1 MTVMYRLFSFVAI
14 VSFALVACVPAKK
27 YNDLLKKEQA
37 CTEELEKYKSS
48 SNQYESVAKDM
59 QTKYDVASKELA
71 KIKQDTSVLGI
82 KWRVLNRDYFKLQ
95 SEYESLEKSFDKLKN
110 LSAKE
115 TAVLQADLEAKNK
128 ELQSKED
135 ALIKLDNELKNKQK
149 LLEERERR
157 VNELEEAIRKKDQA
171 VELLKAKVA
180 NALRG
185 FENQGLTVVQKNGRI
200 YVSLEAKLLFKPGS
214 TAVEQE
220 GRKALVELG
229 KVLETEKELEIVVEG
244 HTDTDKMTAA
254 SHPRNNWELSV
265 LRATSVVDILLANSA
280 MNPIQIMAGGRGEFY
295 PVDVND
301 KSKNRRIEVIISP
314 NLNELFEI
322 ISND

>member
-1 MTVMYRLFSFVAI
+1 MYRLFSFVAI

-214 TAVEQE
+214 TVVEQE

-280 MNPIQIMAGGRGEFY
+280 MNPMQIMAGGRGEFY

>member
-1 MTVMYRLFSFVAI
+1 MYRLFSFVAI
-14 VSFALVACVPAKK
+14 VSFALAACVPAKK

-37 CTEELEKYKSS
+37 CAEELEKYKTS

-71 KIKQDTSVLGI
+71 KIKQDTSVLGN

-157 VNELEEAIRKKDQA
+157 VNELEEAMRKKDQA

-214 TAVEQE
+214 TVIEQE

-280 MNPIQIMAGGRGEFY
+280 MNPMQIMAGGRGEFY

>member
-1 MTVMYRLFSFVAI
+1 MYRLFSFVAI

-37 CTEELEKYKSS
+37 CAEELEKYKSS

-71 KIKQDTSVLGI
+71 KIKQDTSVLGN

-157 VNELEEAIRKKDQA
+157 VNELEEAMRKKDQA

-214 TAVEQE
+214 TVVEQE

>member
-1 MTVMYRLFSFVAI
+1 MYRLFSFVAI
-14 VSFALVACVPAKK
+14 VSFTLVACVPAKK

-37 CTEELEKYKSS
+37 CAEELEKYKSS

-71 KIKQDTSVLGI
+71 KIKQDTSVLGN

-157 VNELEEAIRKKDQA
+157 VNELEEAMRKKDQA

>member
-1 MTVMYRLFSFVAI
+1 MYRLFSFVAI

-37 CTEELEKYKSS
+37 CAEELEKYKSS

-71 KIKQDTSVLGI
+71 KIKQDTSVLGN

-157 VNELEEAIRKKDQA
+157 VNELEEAMRKKDQA

-214 TAVEQE
+214 TVVEQE

-280 MNPIQIMAGGRGEFY
+280 MNPMQIMAGGRGEFY

>member
-1 MTVMYRLFSFVAI
+1 MYRLFSFVAI

-200 YVSLEAKLLFKPGS
+200 YVSLEAKLLFKTGS
-214 TAVEQE
+214 TVVEQE

-280 MNPIQIMAGGRGEFY
+280 MNPMQIMAGGRGEFY

>member
-1 MTVMYRLFSFVAI
+1 MYRITSLIAVCS
-14 VSFALVACVPAKK
+14 LLMLACVPAKK
-27 YNDLLKKEQA
+27 YKDLLTKEKA
-37 CTEELEKYKSS
+37 CSEELEKYKKS
-48 SNQYESVAKDM
+48 SNQFESSAKDL

-71 KIKQDTSVLGI
+71 KIKQDTSILGN
-82 KWRVLNRDYFKLQ
+82 KWRILNRDFNRLQ
-95 SEYESLEKSFDKLKN
+95 LEHESLEKSFDKLKN

-115 TAVLQADLEAKNK
+115 TAALQADLEAKNK
-128 ELQSKED
+128 ELQAKED
-135 ALIKLDNELKNKQK
+135 ALLKLDNELKAKQK

-171 VELLKAKVA
+171 VQLLKAKVA

-200 YVSLEAKLLFKPGS
+200 YVSLEAKLLFKSGS
-214 TAVEQE
+214 TVVEPE
-220 GRKALVELG
+220 GKRALVELG

-244 HTDTDKMTAA
+244 HTDTDKMISSTP
-254 SHPRNNWELSV
+254 PRNNWELSV
-265 LRATSVVDILLANSA
+265 LRATSVVDILLANSS
-280 MNPIQIMAGGRGEFY
+280 MNPTQVMAAGRGEFY
-295 PVDVND
+295 PVDAND
-301 KSKNRRIEVIISP
+301 KAKNRRIEVIISP

>member
-1 MTVMYRLFSFVAI
+1 MYRLFSFVAI
-14 VSFALVACVPAKK
+14 VSFALAACVPAKK

-37 CTEELEKYKSS
+37 CAEELEKYKTS

-71 KIKQDTSVLGI
+71 KIKQDTSVLGN
-82 KWRVLNRDYFKLQ
+82 KWRVLNRYYFKLQ

-157 VNELEEAIRKKDQA
+157 VNELEEAMRKKDQA

-185 FENQGLTVVQKNGRI
+185 F
-200 YVSLEAKLLFKPGS
+200 
-214 TAVEQE
+214 
-220 GRKALVELG
+220 
-229 KVLETEKELEIVVEG
+229 
-244 HTDTDKMTAA
+244 
-254 SHPRNNWELSV
+254 
-265 LRATSVVDILLANSA
+265 
-280 MNPIQIMAGGRGEFY
+280 
-295 PVDVND
+295 
-301 KSKNRRIEVIISP
+301 
-314 NLNELFEI
+314 
-322 ISND
+322 

>member
-1 MTVMYRLFSFVAI
+1 MYRLFSFVAI

-37 CTEELEKYKSS
+37 CAEELEKYKSS

-71 KIKQDTSVLGI
+71 KIKQDTSVLGN

-115 TAVLQADLEAKNK
+115 TAMLQADLEAKNK

-157 VNELEEAIRKKDQA
+157 VNELEEAMRKKDQA

-214 TAVEQE
+214 TVVEQE

>member
-1 MTVMYRLFSFVAI
+1 MYRLFSFVAI

>member
-1 MTVMYRLFSFVAI
+1 MYRLFSFVAI
-14 VSFALVACVPAKK
+14 VSFALAACVPAKK

-37 CTEELEKYKSS
+37 CAEELEKYKTS

-71 KIKQDTSVLGI
+71 KIKQDTSVLGN

-157 VNELEEAIRKKDQA
+157 VNELEEAMRKKDQA

-214 TAVEQE
+214 TVVEQE